1 MERKGMSR
9 RERVFIIGVLL
20 AFLFASLPSLAKEK
34 EEDKRPEREIGV
46 HFLYPTVIISQ
57 GEEAKVDLR
66 VVNHGKKDEDVL
78 LEIVEAPKGWDT
90 RIATYSYTIRG
101 VHVPNDEARTLTFS
115 ADPEEGVGP
124 GTYHFKVRAKTKD
137 GKLKA
142 ETDLDVIIEEVKAG
156 KKGKD
161 IVLTTS
167 YPVLQGPSDATFE
180 FSLEVE
186 NKLPKEVVLNLS
198 AEGPKDWEINFKP
211 GYEEKYISSLRLK
224 SDSSRTLAIEV
235 KPPRYAQAGEY
246 PIKVTVGTGPHKAEA
261 TLKVILTGT
270 YKIEAGTISGLLS
283 VSTQKGKSAIVS
295 LYVKNSGTATQR
307 DISFLSFK
315 PENWKVEFKP
325 EKIDILKPGEI
336 KQVEVTITPAE
347 EALVGDY
354 SVTLNV
360 KGEKSTDDVE
370 LRVTVKASTVWGW
383 IGIGIILFVIAGLSV
398 LFVYLGRR

>member
-167 YPVLQGPSDATFE
+167 YPVLQGPSDAPSSSRWRWRT
-180 FSLEVE
+180 
-186 NKLPKEVVLNLS
+186 
-198 AEGPKDWEINFKP
+198 
-211 GYEEKYISSLRLK
+211 SSLR
-224 SDSSRTLAIEV
+224 RCC
-235 KPPRYAQAGEY
+235 
-246 PIKVTVGTGPHKAEA
+246 
-261 TLKVILTGT
+261 
-270 YKIEAGTISGLLS
+270 
-283 VSTQKGKSAIVS
+283 
-295 LYVKNSGTATQR
+295 
-307 DISFLSFK
+307 
-315 PENWKVEFKP
+315 
-325 EKIDILKPGEI
+325 
-336 KQVEVTITPAE
+336 
-347 EALVGDY
+347 
-354 SVTLNV
+354 
-360 KGEKSTDDVE
+360 
-370 LRVTVKASTVWGW
+370 
-383 IGIGIILFVIAGLSV
+383 
-398 LFVYLGRR
+398 